1 MMAIKTKDD
10 ADGRK
15 LILMLMLLL
24 VGLTDFVQVDD
35 RPDYRRVGGWTSGTE
50 LLITAWLMQH
60 PFGSIKGDREIC
72 EINFFPLFPV
82 PC

>member
-15 LILMLMLLL
+15 LILMLILLL
-24 VGLTDFVQVDD
+24 VELTDFVQVDE
-35 RPDYRRVGGWTSGTE
+35 RPDYRRVGCWTSGTE
-50 LLITAWLMQH
+50 LLITA
-60 PFGSIKGDREIC
+60 GSIKGDREIC
-72 EINFFPLFPV
+72 EIIFSPLFPV